1 MKKLTLT
8 IISLFLLLSIHAQQR
23 QEWEKYYD
31 QLGDIEDAE
40 SESWENTYD
49 ELCELETHPINLN
62 TATRE
67 ELETLPFLDDQQ
79 IQDLCEY
86 IYKYGGMK
94 SWGELALISSLD
106 ANRQKLLTYF
116 TTLNDDSGKT
126 FPTWSDLTKYGRNE
140 AVATVRVPF
149 YERAGDKDGYLG
161 YQYKHWLKYTFQYG
175 QYVKLGAVASQDA
188 GEPFFAGRNSAGYDY
203 YSLYLMIRRMGRLKA
218 LAVGRYRLRF
228 GMGLILNN
236 DFGFGKI
243 ATLAT
248 LGRSA
253 NSIHAHSSRSEG
265 NYLQGAAATVTVAR
279 GLDLTA
285 FASYRDIDATL
296 NGDSSSIATILT
308 SGYHRT
314 QSEMDR
320 KHNASEFLGGGNIHY
335 FNSGFHIGATGFF
348 TSFDRSLQP
357 NTDQRFR
364 RYYPA
369 GKEFWNV
376 SADYGYVSR
385 RLTVNGETATGDSH
399 ALATI
404 NSLSYQLTGDLSLM
418 ALQRFYSYRYYSLYS
433 QSFSEGG
440 SVQNESGI
448 YVGANWHPSR
458 TFSLMAYTDYAY
470 FPWPKYLINDASH
483 AWDNLISMAY
493 QRKRVTFLARY
504 RIKLKQKDNADGSG
518 LMNRT
523 EQRGRLS
530 FAYDGGRWTT
540 KTQTDVAYCESG
552 SSSFGYMLSENIGYS
567 HRWLTL
573 NASIGYFNTDDYD
586 SRVYTYERGT
596 LYNFSFPSFSGEG
609 IRYALNIRADISA
622 NLMLIAKLGTTDYFD
637 RSCISSGLQQID
649 HSAQTDLDLQL
660 RCRF

>member
-1 MKKLTLT
+1 
-8 IISLFLLLSIHAQQR
+8 
-23 QEWEKYYD
+23 
-31 QLGDIEDAE
+31 
-40 SESWENTYD
+40 
-49 ELCELETHPINLN
+49 
-62 TATRE
+62 
-67 ELETLPFLDDQQ
+67 
-79 IQDLCEY
+79 
-86 IYKYGGMK
+86 
-94 SWGELALISSLD
+94 
-106 ANRQKLLTYF
+106 
-116 TTLNDDSGKT
+116 
-126 FPTWSDLTKYGRNE
+126 
-140 AVATVRVPF
+140 
-149 YERAGDKDGYLG
+149 
-161 YQYKHWLKYTFQYG
+161 
-175 QYVKLGAVASQDA
+175 
-188 GEPFFAGRNSAGYDY
+188 
-203 YSLYLMIRRMGRLKA
+203 
-218 LAVGRYRLRF
+218 
-228 GMGLILNN
+228 
-236 DFGFGKI
+236 
-243 ATLAT
+243 
-248 LGRSA
+248 
-253 NSIHAHSSRSEG
+253 
-265 NYLQGAAATVTVAR
+265 
-279 GLDLTA
+279 
-285 FASYRDIDATL
+285 
-296 NGDSSSIATILT
+296 
-308 SGYHRT
+308 
-314 QSEMDR
+314 
-320 KHNASEFLGGGNIHY
+320 
-335 FNSGFHIGATGFF
+335 
-348 TSFDRSLQP
+348 
-357 NTDQRFR
+357 
-364 RYYPA
+364 
-369 GKEFWNV
+369 
-376 SADYGYVSR
+376 
-385 RLTVNGETATGDSH
+385 
-399 ALATI
+399 
-404 NSLSYQLTGDLSLM
+404 M

-493 QRKRVTFLARY
+493 QKKRVTLLARY

-540 KTQTDVAYCESG
+540 KTQADVAYCESG

-660 RCRF
+660 RWRF

>member
-1 MKKLTLT
+1 M
-8 IISLFLLLSIHAQQR
+8 
-23 QEWEKYYD
+23 
-31 QLGDIEDAE
+31 
-40 SESWENTYD
+40 
-49 ELCELETHPINLN
+49 
-62 TATRE
+62 
-67 ELETLPFLDDQQ
+67 
-79 IQDLCEY
+79 
-86 IYKYGGMK
+86 
-94 SWGELALISSLD
+94 
-106 ANRQKLLTYF
+106 
-116 TTLNDDSGKT
+116 
-126 FPTWSDLTKYGRNE
+126 
-140 AVATVRVPF
+140 
-149 YERAGDKDGYLG
+149 
-161 YQYKHWLKYTFQYG
+161 
-175 QYVKLGAVASQDA
+175 
-188 GEPFFAGRNSAGYDY
+188 
-203 YSLYLMIRRMGRLKA
+203 
-218 LAVGRYRLRF
+218 
-228 GMGLILNN
+228 
-236 DFGFGKI
+236 
-243 ATLAT
+243 
-248 LGRSA
+248 
-253 NSIHAHSSRSEG
+253 
-265 NYLQGAAATVTVAR
+265 TVAR

-660 RCRF
+660 RWRF